1 MPGNGRLWG
10 FNVSETDTHL
20 TYMID
25 IALTTEFV
33 LLLAAR
39 GDNCRWGD

>member
-25 IALTTEFV
+25 ISLTTEFS
-33 LLLAAR
+33 LAAAGAR
-39 GDNCRWGD
+39 

>member
-1 MPGNGRLWG
+1 MCPR
-10 FNVSETDTHL
+10 TDTHL

-33 LLLAAR
+33 LPPR
-39 GDNCRWGD
+39 GAW

>member
-33 LLLAAR
+33 LPPR
-39 GDNCRWGD
+39 GAW